1 VLAVAAIGRLHE
13 FPADS
18 YHTQSL
24 TPQMDA
30 NGFYAARFSCFGP
43 EIAVCAPGVA
53 ITSSVPDNNYAAWDG
68 TSMAAPHVTGLAALA
83 LAHHPDFQ
91 GAIRMRNAQRV
102 ERLFQIIKASC
113 RPVMVGDQ
121 RRTGFGLPD
130 APRAVGLMPSQQ
142 QPVADVG
149 KNITGA
155 LGGLIATPAVM
166 QTLANAYRE
175 LPQIMPQNANLGLSH
190 YDPYANLLAV
200 QQAMSLQNNMP
211 NMFGYRMW

>member
-24 TPQMDA
+24 TPQMDS

-68 TSMAAPHVTGLAALA
+68 TSMAAPHVTGLAALV

-113 RPVMVGDQ
+113 RPVIVGDQ

-130 APRAVGLMPSQQ
+130 APRAVGLMPTQQ
-142 QPVADVG
+142 QPVADIG
-149 KNITGA
+149 KNVTGA
-155 LGGLIATPAVM
+155 LRGLMASPAIM

-175 LPQIMPQNANLGLSH
+175 MPQVMPQNASLGLGN

-200 QQAMSLQNNMP
+200 QQAMSMQNNMP
-211 NMFGYRMW
+211 NMFAYRMW